1 MTVLCERIEFCNF
14 GPLLVGGTPSSGM
27 GGNKCIPVPA
37 ATIPDRL
44 RLSRKLRGI
53 FHIAPVVVD
62 QQH

>member
-1 MTVLCERIEFCNF
+1 
-14 GPLLVGGTPSSGM
+14 M